1 MILLSETLAS
11 QKNNY
16 KARKISRFIDQ
27 ANEAIYFV
35 EERERLGTNIT
46 KEGQSDTL
54 KKRNKRITRIRKSF
68 THLRKSDLI
77 EHAKEALLAANNA
90 QQEKGLYPINSQEAR
105 RIKNLPQNPKNNQ
118 AIKLA
123 KP

>member
-1 MILLSETLAS
+1 MILLSETLAN

-35 EERERLGTNIT
+35 EERERLGTNIIN
-46 KEGQSDTL
+46 EGQSDTL

-105 RIKNLPQNPKNNQ
+105 RIKNLT
-118 AIKLA
+118 
-123 KP
+123 

>member
-1 MILLSETLAS
+1 MCETLVNQENNHRAS
-11 QKNNY
+11 
-16 KARKISRFIDQ
+16 KISRFIDQ

-35 EERERLGTNIT
+35 EERERLGTNIIN
-46 KEGQSDTL
+46 EGQSDTL

-105 RIKNLPQNPKNNQ
+105 RIKNLS
-118 AIKLA
+118 
-123 KP
+123 

>member
-105 RIKNLPQNPKNNQ
+105 RIKNLPQNLKNNQ